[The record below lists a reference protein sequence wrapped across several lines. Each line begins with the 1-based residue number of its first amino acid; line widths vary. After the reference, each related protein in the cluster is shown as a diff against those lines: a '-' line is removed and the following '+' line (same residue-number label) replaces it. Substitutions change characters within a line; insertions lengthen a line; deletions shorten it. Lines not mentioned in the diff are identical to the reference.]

1 MPFTKQDLINADLP
15 LDMTIEEIYNE
26 NKLGGLTELPRV
38 TLCKTIMNKYR
49 DIVTLEDLFTSAPNN
64 KSFQVFQQGI
74 LNMAAT
80 LKSIHELR
88 RPVSLPASDS
98 FKDIE
103 EGLRTFLP
111 EYISEKRRRAYKYK
125 ESNEKYCRTLE
136 MYLDENSTDRSSRKI
151 QTSLSID
158 RQSFYNYLTAASRE
172 LGQMFLEGKTVGGI
186 SVQPK
191 LSALVMKFRND
202 FILPSTVENM
212 RRLSRVQSPA
222 MRDLLAIIIDVSIME
237 SGTVV
242 KERGN
247 ARDLDLN
254 IGTVKKILKKE
265 GVPVSIDDL
274 RHLLRSKFSVAELR
288 HELVQFAQGS
298 SEYERIEKDGR
309 DYIAVRWEHLNS
321 RDAELVRILYDN
333 NAWGPKNAMSKEAL
347 FGEWNRRASLAGKQR
362 LAYVPQCK
370 HWRYQSFRGSNYAF
384 LVWSKESRFPN
395 GEDYIST
402 IVRENPDMSRD
413 DVLAQ
418 AEADGY
424 TRICSRRS
432 LQAYFSNAKDHN
444 EVEYALKDA
453 IRVLNNTNDKTLLL
467 QELYDR
473 LTNPRVD
480 VRRFRKWVIVNDKVF
495 EYVSTPGKKQ
505 RSVRLV
511 DKKAPLILPRGKGDY
526 IQPQVQASSERSN
539 SNAVDI
545 AVNWDIIRTALLSK
559 VAEIRLYPS
568 LMGGLDKVFSIM
580 KRGTQEL
587 SYSSVFYGWLL
598 KINQCEDMTSWEKL
612 DFIRNLLFSV
622 EAYIDNFYYLKYDTR
637 DIRDDIYCDPQFYSV
652 KIVGLSTLF
661 SFLKTKRL
669 FPDDRDTYNPGSLEL
684 AVLKAKRTVVDGRN
698 SLGHAQSN
706 LVFDHFKM
714 NKEIHDTL
722 FIMAYIASRL

>member
-38 TLCKTIMNKYR
+38 TLCKTIMKKYR
-49 DIVTLEDLFTSAPNN
+49 DIVTLEDLFTSAPKN
-64 KSFQVFQQGI
+64 KSFQDFQQGI

-80 LKSIHELR
+80 LKSIHEFSIPAL
-88 RPVSLPASDS
+88 LPACDN
-98 FKDIE
+98 FRDIE
-103 EGLRTFLP
+103 EGLRAFLP
-111 EYISEKRRRAYKYK
+111 EYISEKRRRASRYR
-125 ESNEKYCRTLE
+125 ETNEKYCKTLE

-254 IGTVKKILKKE
+254 IGTVKKILKRE

-274 RHLLRSKFSVAELR
+274 RHLLRSEFSVAELR
-288 HELVQFAQGS
+288 HELVQFALGS
-298 SEYERIEKDGR
+298 PEFERIEKDGR

-333 NAWGPKNAMSKEAL
+333 NAWGPKNAMSKEEL
-347 FGEWNRRASLAGKQR
+347 FCEWNRRASLAGKR
-362 LAYVPQCK
+362 LLSYTPQCK

-384 LVWSKESRFPN
+384 LLWSRESRFPD
-395 GEDYIST
+395 GEEYIST
-402 IVRENPDMSRD
+402 IVRENPDMSRG

-424 TRICSRRS
+424 TRICARRS
-432 LQAYFSNAKDHN
+432 LEAYFSNARDHN

-453 IRVLNNTNDKTLLL
+453 VRVLDNTPGKTLLL
-467 QELYDR
+467 RELHNR

-480 VRRFRKWVIVNDKVF
+480 VQRFRKWVTRNGKVF
-495 EYVSTPGKKQ
+495 EYLTAPGKKQ
-505 RSVRLV
+505 RSVRLI
-511 DKKAPLILPRGKGDY
+511 DKKAPLMLPGGKGDY
-526 IQPQVQASSERSN
+526 IQTNIQASPERS
-539 SNAVDI
+539 SSTAVATAI
-545 AVNWDIIRTALLSK
+545 NWDNIRKAFLIT
-559 VAEIRLYPS
+559 VPEIRLYRS
-568 LMGGLDKVFSIM
+568 LMDGLERVFSIM
-580 KRGTQEL
+580 KCGAREL

-598 KINQCEDMTSWEKL
+598 KIDQCNDMASWEKL

-622 EAYIDNFYYLKYDTR
+622 EAYIDNFYYLKHTR
-637 DIRDDIYCDPQFYSV
+637 DIRDDINCDPQFYSV
-652 KIVGLSTLF
+652 KLVGLSTLF
-661 SFLKTKRL
+661 AFLKTKRL
-669 FPDDRDTYNPGSLEL
+669 FPDNTDTYNPGSLEL

-706 LVFDHFKM
+706 LVFDNSKM